1 MKIAILGVGAYAIA
15 LSKVFNK
22 NKENNVCMWA
32 KFKDEA
38 DVVMTQREN
47 PGVLPGVKIDE
58 DIEITRD
65 LAHCME
71 NAKIVVL
78 AVPAGAVRQVS
89 EEVSFHAKKDQ
100 ILVVVSK
107 GIEPRTNLF
116 MSDIVYQ
123 ATKNENICMLAGPS
137 FAIEIANGSKTGFNI
152 AGPNPD
158 ATKIVK
164 EAFENGGL
172 VVVTC
177 DDIIGIEVAS
187 SMKNVFAIFMGMLDG
202 MDMLES
208 YKSSCLAVLVRDLG
222 DAIVALGGKRE
233 TIFTYAGLGDM
244 LLTCMSPKSR
254 NFTFGQHIGKGLSME
269 EAFNTMA
276 VKTVEG
282 IYTLG
287 TITELMEEKHFHIK
301 SLEVLYGILYNGDS
315 KDDILEKI
323 RME

>member
-22 NKENNVCMWA
+22 NKENTVSMWA
-32 KFKDEA
+32 KFRDEA
-38 DVVMTQREN
+38 DIVMTKRE
-47 PGVLPGVKIDE
+47 
-58 DIEITRD
+58 RD
-65 LAHCME
+65 LQKCME
-71 NAKIVVL
+71 DAKIVVL

-89 EEVSFHAKKDQ
+89 EEVSFHARKDQ

-107 GIEPRTNLF
+107 GIEPRTNMF

-123 ATKNENICMLAGPS
+123 ATKNKNICMLAGPS
-137 FAIEIANGSKTGFNI
+137 FAIEIANGSKTGFNV
-152 AGPNPD
+152 ASSNPE
-158 ATKIVK
+158 AAKIVK

-172 VVVTC
+172 VVAEC

-202 MDMLES
+202 MEMLES
-208 YKSSCLAVLVRDLG
+208 YKSSCLAVLVKDLG
-222 DAIVALGGKRE
+222 DAIEYLGGKRK

-254 NFTFGQHIGKGLSME
+254 NFTFGQYIGKGLSME
-269 EAFNTMA
+269 EAFNTMS

-287 TITELMEEKHFHIK
+287 TITELMEQKNFNIK

-315 KDDILEKI
+315 KDNILEKI

>member
-22 NKENNVCMWA
+22 NEKNKVWMWA
-32 KFKDEA
+32 KFKEEA
-38 DVVMTQREN
+38 DVVMSKREN

-58 DIEITRD
+58 DITITRD
-65 LAHCME
+65 LAECMKR
-71 NAKIVVL
+71 AKIVVL

-89 EEVSFHAKKDQ
+89 EEVSFHVKKDQ

-107 GIEPRTNLF
+107 GIEPGTNMF

-123 ATKNENICMLAGPS
+123 FTKSDNICMLAGPS
-137 FAIEIANGSKTGFNI
+137 FAIEIANGAKTGFNI
-152 AGPNPD
+152 AGSNQE
-158 ATKIVK
+158 ATTIVK

-172 VVVTC
+172 IVSIC
-177 DDIIGIEVAS
+177 DDIVGIEVAS
-187 SMKNVFAIFMGMLDG
+187 SLKNVFAIFMGMLDG
-202 MDMLES
+202 MNMLES
-208 YKSSCLAVLVRDLG
+208 YKSSCLAIFVKDLR
-222 DAIVALGGKRE
+222 DAIEALGGNKD

-254 NFTFGQHIGKGLSME
+254 NFTFGQYIGKGYTME
-269 EAFNTMA
+269 EAFNVMS

-287 TITELMEEKHFHIK
+287 TITDLMNQKNFHIK
-301 SLEVLYGILYNGDS
+301 SLEVLHGILYNGDS
-315 KDDILEKI
+315 KDNILSKI